1 MGREKSLFIIGGV
14 AAFLFYLLLAWLLI
28 LFFNDYKQSKRYV
41 PKKSQTIEVAIMQ
54 QSSRKERPKPK
65 PAARKER
72 KKETKVPVVK
82 KRSSSSPKEVKAVK
96 PKAISSLFEG
106 IKADT
111 PVENRAAA
119 RLANAPKIKYK
130 AAPSL
135 EQKRSERASRIVKD
149 INLSKPEIDITS
161 KSSGIGEVDEYMSR
175 LYDTIYKSWQPEAIY
190 AGKEAKVRLHISPDG
205 SFEYKLLYPSD
216 NQGFNQSLIEYLD
229 RLKAKKL
236 PPHKRDETLDVD
248 IEFKAKE

>member
-1 MGREKSLFIIGGV
+1 MGREKGLFILGGL
-14 AAFLFYLLLAWLLI
+14 AAFLFYLLIALLLI

-41 PKKSQTIEVAIMQ
+41 PKKSQSIEVAIME
-54 QSSRKERPKPK
+54 QSSKKPKPK
-65 PAARKER
+65 PKPVVRKER
-72 KKETKVPVVK
+72 KKAVQKPVVK
-82 KRSSSSPKEVKAVK
+82 KPSSSSPKEVKAAK
-96 PKAISSLFEG
+96 PRAISSLFEG

-119 RLANAPKIKYK
+119 RLANAPKINYK
-130 AAPSL
+130 ASAQE
-135 EQKRSERASRIVKD
+135 EQKRSERASRLVKD

-161 KSSGIGEVDEYMSR
+161 KNSGVGEVDEYMSK
-175 LYDTIYKSWQPEAIY
+175 LYDTIFKTWQPEAVY
-190 AGKEAKVRLHISPDG
+190 AGKQAKFHLHIAPDG
-205 SFEYKLLYPSD
+205 SFEYQLLYPSD

-236 PPHKRDETLDVD
+236 PPHKRGETLDVD